1 MAIVDP
7 AMGIAPQTLK
17 VRIVDLTGCSFE
29 QGVVWLHSRLDPSDL
44 RRRLL
49 AVLYSTTID
58 AAEPGKIRVGCASRV
73 MRVGS
78 AAQNHTGG
86 TGLRLSSIHH
96 RRFAL
101 MDTPCDSAR
110 AIGLTHSL

>member
-1 MAIVDP
+1 
-7 AMGIAPQTLK
+7 MGIAPQTLK
-17 VRIVDLTGCSFE
+17 VRIVDLTGCSFIKGPCSFE
-29 QGVVWLHSRLDPSDL
+29 QGVVWLHSRFDPSDL